1 MRAGKLRHRITI
13 EQNTPTRDA
22 LGAEVDSW
30 TTFAVRWAAVEP
42 LGGREFWDAAQVNAE
57 RRTRFRLRHLAGVT
71 PAMRVSFDNRVFDIH
86 AVIDAGERNRELE
99 LVCTEKM

>member
-30 TTFAVRWAAVEP
+30 SSFAVRWAAVEP
-42 LGGREFWDAAQVNAE
+42 LGGREFWDARRVNAE
-57 RRTRFRLRHLAGVT
+57 RRVRFRLRYVVGVT
-71 PAMRVSFDNRVFDIH
+71 PEMRVSFDGRVFDIQ
-86 AVIDAGERNRELE
+86 AVIDVEERNRELQ
-99 LVCTEKM
+99 LVCEEQV